1 MMTLSMDP
9 LIILW
14 QEVIK
19 IHHTVLY
26 RFWVMTFSK
35 ILEKL
40 LEKYCNAMNRIL
52 MQFAIKKDYVYVLF
66 LNCTVWF
73 FHWSSAIYSNPYK
86 FVDQNWID
94 FE

>member
-1 MMTLSMDP
+1 MMTLAMDP

-19 IHHTVLY
+19 IHHTILY
-26 RFWVMTFSK
+26 GLWVMSFSK

-52 MQFAIKKDYVYVLF
+52 MQFAIKKDYVYVFISKL
-66 LNCTVWF
+66 
-73 FHWSSAIYSNPYK
+73 YSLILSLK
-86 FVDQNWID
+86 FSTLQ
-94 FE
+94 